1 MNKDDNDSNW
11 TIHNDLQSVTV
22 GINTR
27 IWLLRRQ
34 KMVPT
39 LIRLGR
45 KHTRLFLREAAMQCI
60 PKKPRRIY
68 HQGLVWD
75 DVYNRLGYGRRMIPF
90 HSMTAAFTGL
100 WWKEAAIINLLP
112 ASESPHPDPR
122 KGS

>member
-1 MNKDDNDSNW
+1 LNKDDNDSNW

-60 PKKPRRIY
+60 PNKKPRRIY

-90 HSMTAAFTGL
+90 QFNDRSIHGIVVEG
-100 WWKEAAIINLLP
+100 K
-112 ASESPHPDPR
+112 PR
-122 KGS
+122 